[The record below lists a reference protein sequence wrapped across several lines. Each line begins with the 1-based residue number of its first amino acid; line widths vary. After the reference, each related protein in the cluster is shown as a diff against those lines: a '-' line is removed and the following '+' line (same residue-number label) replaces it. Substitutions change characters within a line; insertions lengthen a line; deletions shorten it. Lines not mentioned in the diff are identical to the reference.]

1 MSKIEPDQNGGLSHK
16 HHHQHRQNHRHR
28 HEHQHKRHGHGAL
41 KGQQQQELQ
50 LPPPLPKTVKS
61 DAPTD
66 GDDAEEGEIELQPET
81 LPVPHRLR
89 DCYSIVLRDI
99 ALKGLNK
106 WQIPKLKLQLFRDE
120 ETALTNAREAS
131 AVESSDQS
139 GSAAFEESTSEWREV
154 ARAGSVAAAALLPV
168 RAVPKKPIPVTDGPI
183 ASLWSQEPT
192 ESNEAM
198 HHWCLT
204 SQSDP
209 SHRHMRASTLEDPTD
224 ALPALVFKDWSRFT
238 ASSTLNVSV
247 VESPTAINTP
257 PTKST
262 PASSTASGK
271 GAKGATAVK
280 ANERKAQRDKLLFS
294 VLLPNSSPSGSPT
307 KETSIEMS
315 GAGADSTSV
324 AAQNAGAPATDAPAR
339 TLCLG
344 CANVGKILSSSP
356 PGTPIRFALSLR
368 VPERV
373 KGGRV
378 GRLRRATYDMV
389 LEVSSS
395 SSRRSSSS
403 SGSSSSSSSSTQ
415 RALPLGAGSIAI
427 NHLQKTYA

>member
-192 ESNEAM
+192 ESNEA
-198 HHWCLT
+198 CT
-204 SQSDP
+204 
-209 SHRHMRASTLEDPTD
+209 T
-224 ALPALVFKDWSRFT
+224 
-238 ASSTLNVSV
+238 
-247 VESPTAINTP
+247 
-257 PTKST
+257 
-262 PASSTASGK
+262 
-271 GAKGATAVK
+271 GA
-280 ANERKAQRDKLLFS
+280 
-294 VLLPNSSPSGSPT
+294 
-307 KETSIEMS
+307 
-315 GAGADSTSV
+315 
-324 AAQNAGAPATDAPAR
+324 
-339 TLCLG
+339 
-344 CANVGKILSSSP
+344 
-356 PGTPIRFALSLR
+356 
-368 VPERV
+368 
-373 KGGRV
+373 
-378 GRLRRATYDMV
+378 
-389 LEVSSS
+389 
-395 SSRRSSSS
+395 
-403 SGSSSSSSSSTQ
+403 
-415 RALPLGAGSIAI
+415 
-427 NHLQKTYA
+427 